1 MHRRTFLKYG
11 SAGLFTLGMG
21 GFLRH
26 AYSQTAPQD
35 ESLLRDRVD
44 PCFDNSPRVA
54 PFTVP
59 LAFAPVIDAVGAVQ
73 LTEARG
79 EHVFVPGFRTPIWGY
94 EGMFPGPTLVARRN
108 VPVAVTFTN
117 ALPPGEDPS
126 GIIIPNNSRQDPV
139 DHPFRDS
146 TTVVHLHGINTDGQ
160 LGPGGDGSFS
170 SDGYPEG
177 ALSLKNPGESRTH
190 QYPNNGTPGQA
201 APIYQRPAT
210 LWYHDHSV
218 HITSVHLYRGLSGF
232 YVLKDVAEEAS
243 GLPGSAAADPGR
255 GIEAGPLGF
264 DVPLVVKDVMLAP
277 EEIDGRPPGTLIYNN
292 CSHFGAFGDLMTVNG
307 KQQPFFEVANR
318 KYRFRL
324 LNGSDSRQYLFAFRV
339 AQNLKSGPN
348 EPFRYI
354 GTDQGLL
361 FTGVPEITTFF
372 HANISE
378 RHEFVLDFSKYPIG
392 TRIVMVNLLVD
403 QNDERLFPIMEFR
416 VTRVEADHSQA
427 DAWPAA
433 AWAHPADVQPAA
445 ITRTFRF
452 NRQGGY
458 WSINSMQFD
467 PLRDDAQPLLDTT
480 EDWVL
485 VNESGG
491 WGHPVHLHLGR
502 FKIMKIQG
510 RAPNPG
516 ELTGF
521 KDTVWVGPNQTITVR
536 HQFWNFPG
544 RFVFHCHNGSHEDS
558 DMMSQ
563 FNVLPNPG
571 TVGTGTLPGGTPS

>member
-11 SAGLFTLGMG
+11 SAGLFTFGMG

-26 AYSQTAPQD
+26 AYSQAAPQD

-126 GIIIPNNSRQDPV
+126 GIIIPDNSRQDPV

-177 ALSLKNPGESRTH
+177 ALALKNPGESRTH

-243 GLPGSAAADPGR
+243 GLPGSVAADPGR

-264 DVPLVVKDVMLAP
+264 DIPLVVKDVMLAP

-339 AQNLKSGPN
+339 AQKLKSGPN

-378 RHEFVLDFSKYPIG
+378 RHEFVLDFSRYPIG

-491 WGHPVHLHLGR
+491 WGHPVHIHLGR

-571 TVGTGTLPGGTPS
+571 TVGTGSLPGGTP